1 MLYAAHKTLNICL
14 LHCSE
19 ADERIVSYLV
29 DNFWSALDQIESER
43 GRKIIAQRDKKLLH
57 RICGILEVNALM
69 ITLPSADQEIGG
81 LYELACILEHSCV
94 PNLYYIFNPS
104 RKYQITMYAGC
115 DIRQGEH
122 MSIMYT
128 NMLWG
133 TLMRQEHL
141 LTNKYFIC
149 QCERCVDPTEL
160 GSHLSTVKCIGD
172 IGKYCDG
179 IMLPKNPIDI
189 ATDWHCNRCDVSIEN
204 EQIDFILSNIENEV
218 DGILAAFSAH
228 RVTSEAMEA
237 LHDKIFRLL
246 HGNHYHMFMLKHTL
260 MQSYGNVSNKLQ
272 NLSDESLQRKITL
285 CEELLS
291 ILDCLDPNMI
301 RLTLYIATVLLELH
315 FASLERCRRNGNSQL
330 LEELQLA
337 HSYLQR
343 GKEALLMNTDIEA
356 GRKLIVCFEVAEKNL
371 QTNITKA
378 LSEHSVDDAANN

>member
-1 MLYAAHKTLNICL
+1 M
-14 LHCSE
+14 SF
-19 ADERIVSYLV
+19 LV
-29 DNFWSALDQIESER
+29 DNFWSALDQIENDR

-57 RICGILEVNALM
+57 RICGILEVNGLM
-69 ITLPSADQEIGG
+69 INLPAADQEVGG
-81 LYELACILEHSCV
+81 LFEMACILEHSCV
-94 PNLYYIFNPS
+94 PNCYYIFNPS
-104 RKYQITMYAGC
+104 QKYQITMHAGR

-149 QCERCVDPTEL
+149 QCTRCLDPTEL
-160 GSHLSTVKCIGD
+160 GSNLSTVKCIGD

-179 IMLPKNPIDI
+179 VMFAKNPIDI
-189 ATDWHCNRCDVSIEN
+189 ATDWHCTRCDVSISN
-204 EQIDFILSNIENEV
+204 EQLDFILSSIENEV
-218 DGILAAFSAH
+218 DELLAAFSE
-228 RVTSEAMEA
+228 RRITSEAMEA

-246 HGNHYHMFMLKHTL
+246 HGNHYHLFMLKHTL
-260 MQSYGNVSNKLQ
+260 MQSYGSDAIKLQ

-291 ILDCLDPNMI
+291 VLDCLDPNMM

-315 FASLERCRRNGNSQL
+315 FANLERCRRNGNKQL
-330 LEELQLA
+330 LEEMQLS
-337 HSYLQR
+337 HSHLQR

-356 GRKLIVCFEVAEKNL
+356 GRKLIVCFDVAEKNL
-371 QTNITKA
+371 QTNLTKA
-378 LSEHSVDDAANN
+378 LPDGGATN